1 MAKAAEPEEPTAN
14 AIAADEAAKTAAES
28 AEVAD
33 AAVAQAEDDAK
44 AAQKAADKNRL
55 PCPHCGRLL
64 RFEHDQ
70 GDHMHCDGKDCVG
83 CCFEPSDDG
92 PVLRANYPVC
102 PAA

>member
-1 MAKAAEPEEPTAN
+1 MAKPADPSPKEV
-14 AIAADEAAKTAAES
+14 AADEAAQTAAES

-33 AAVAQAEDDAK
+33 AAVAQAADDAK

-64 RFEHDQ
+64 RFEHDE
-70 GDHMHCDGKDCVG
+70 GSHMHCDSNDCVG
-83 CCFEPSDDG
+83 CCFSPSDDG
-92 PVLRANYPVC
+92 PVLRPNYPVC